1 MTVLPG
7 CLACPGMPP
16 WSRPAGGRR
25 LPAAQAGPVAP
36 AGRVRRARR
45 RSARRRS
52 TSRGHR
58 PAGSSAARPPR
69 RAFRRAAPRRPNGQ
83 VPPRRSCPA
92 RHIHRPSHL
101 LEALAVKVG
110 ELLRAARQRGGAV
123 PSPPGAH
130 DAGAGLPGQ
139 LGRQVANCS
148 LAPCTS
154 TVCPG
159 RRPAWSNSAC
169 QAVSPASDS
178 AAALT

>member
-1 MTVLPG
+1 
-7 CLACPGMPP
+7 MPP
-16 WSRPAGGRR
+16 WSRPAADGAYRWRKPALLHPPGEFGELAAVRLDDEVHRAAIDRPDLRRQGHRDEHSAGPHHGGRTVKY
-25 LPAAQAGPVAP
+25 LPAD
-36 AGRVRRARR
+36 RVQ
-45 RSARRRS
+45 
-52 TSRGHR
+52 HD
-58 PAGSSAARPPR
+58 
-69 RAFRRAAPRRPNGQ
+69 
-83 VPPRRSCPA
+83 
-92 RHIHRPSHL
+92 IHLPSHL

-110 ELLRAARQRGGAV
+110 ELLRAARRRGGAV

-139 LGRQVANCS
+139 LDRQVANCS